1 MDTAS
6 TNFVWTLYGEENDIK
21 SKKNFEAIKMAF
33 YNSKEHFCEINN
45 ITLINC
51 DLKPNN
57 ATFQK

>member
-1 MDTAS
+1 
-6 TNFVWTLYGEENDIK
+6 
-21 SKKNFEAIKMAF
+21 MAF
-33 YNSKEHFCEINN
+33 YNSKEHFCEVNN